1 MNQLVMLCLCAV
13 LGQLLLMSQAA
24 LGADQLVQAKE
35 GALLYSEDGRRL
47 GTVYKVGEDGSV
59 KLIFNNKVVLIPAS
73 SLSEAK
79 GKLTTTLTK
88 TDVYGL
94 TQQSASP

>member
-1 MNQLVMLCLCAV
+1 MKNLVMLCMWAV
-13 LGQLLLMSQAA
+13 VAQVPLMSTAA
-24 LGADQLVQAKE
+24 LAANEVTQAKE
-35 GALLYSEDGRRL
+35 GSLLYSEDGHRL

-59 KLIFNNKVVLIPAS
+59 KLIFNDKMVVIPANT
-73 SLSEAK
+73 LSEAK

-94 TQQSASP
+94 TQRPGL